1 MSLLTP
7 PRIELEPPGVPSSGD
22 PETAGGPAG
31 RAPAADQP
39 APTGHPAPA
48 PSHEVGAMFDRIA
61 PRYDAMNSVMSGF
74 QEPRWRR
81 TVVAA
86 TGLGPGMAAIDV
98 ATGTG
103 KLAGSLAD
111 RVGPF
116 GRVVGIDVSRGMLE
130 RARDAGA
137 DAPWLEF
144 LEADALELPAMAGS
158 FDAATI
164 AFGMRSLTD
173 LERGFAEMARVVT
186 RRPGRLPRDR
196 AAAFGDGPAGPSVV
210 RARGAAD
217 RAPVG
222 PRGGVSLPRRRRPG
236 LPVAGA
242 CRRAHAPGRAGRR
255 WLELADARPGHDP
268 RRDATG
274 GGLGRVTGRE
284 SCRSAPAGAMIGR
297 APRLSPPVIIDDLMG
312 RRDRSHARDPS
323 RATFRAG

>member
-7 PRIELEPPGVPSSGD
+7 PRTEIEPPGVPSPGD
-22 PETAGGPAG
+22 PETI
-31 RAPAADQP
+31 D
-39 APTGHPAPA
+39 GHPERGAAVDHRASA

-61 PRYDAMNSVMSGF
+61 PRYDAMNAVMSGF

-144 LEADALELPAMAGS
+144 VEGDALELPAKAGS

-164 AFGMRSLTD
+164 AFGMRSLAD
-173 LERGFAEMARVVT
+173 QERGFAEMARVV
-186 RRPGRLPRDR
+186 RPGGRVVCLEIARPRSATGRLGRLWFER
-196 AAAFGDGPAGPSVV
+196 AVPLIGRLSGHAEAYRYLVAGV
-210 RARGAAD
+210 RAYPSPEHVAA
-217 RAPVG
+217 
-222 PRGGVSLPRRRRPG
+222 LM
-236 LPVAGA
+236 
-242 CRRAHAPGRAGRR
+242 RRAGLVDVGWSSLTLGLVTIHVGT
-255 WLELADARPGHDP
+255 RPD
-268 RRDATG
+268 
-274 GGLGRVTGRE
+274 
-284 SCRSAPAGAMIGR
+284 
-297 APRLSPPVIIDDLMG
+297 
-312 RRDRSHARDPS
+312 
-323 RATFRAG
+323 